1 VSGVVLYDM
10 YALDS
15 YSSENPWTK
24 RNNGDFI
31 TEESMYQQGETYAR
45 AIYDYLYPL
54 TVYNQNAQIID
65 TVMFDNDIVLKVS
78 DFDQRF
84 YDSVYVDIV
93 CAASGDS
100 EHAALGR
107 INSNGIFL
115 STEPMEVIQSL
126 GVPGDGILSVME
138 GSEVSFKYTDR
149 DLPERVCERALPVEQ
164 GIGIAESDIILPQF
178 SMTAYPNPFN
188 SSCRITVSDH
198 DVNYITIYDIMGR
211 IVERLPVASGA
222 AVWEASGRPSGI
234 YFARGENGGISK
246 TVKLVYLK

>member
-1 VSGVVLYDM
+1 VVLYDM

-15 YSSENPWTK
+15 SSSENPWTK
-24 RNNGDFI
+24 RSNGDFI
-31 TEESMYQQGETYAR
+31 TEESMYQQGEPYAR

-100 EHAALGR
+100 EFVALGR
-107 INSNGIFL
+107 MNSNGIFL
-115 STEPMEVIQSL
+115 SSEPMEVIQSL

-149 DLPERVCERALPVEQ
+149 NLPERICKRVLPVEE
-164 GIGIAESDIILPQF
+164 GIGIAERDVILPRF

-188 SSCRITVSDH
+188 ASCRIMVTD
-198 DVNYITIYDIMGR
+198 DNVNIIAIYDVAGR
-211 IVERLPVASGA
+211 IVEKLPVSSGA
-222 AVWEASGRPSGI
+222 AVWDASGRTSGI